1 MATSLDSGT
10 ADFSLFNHSNGGR
23 ILHALI
29 TMETKTIKISEPIHS
44 QLRVSAAQQKQSIQS
59 LAESFI
65 STGLA
70 SLLARK
76 QAKTGNPLRI
86 RKGEKV

>member
-1 MATSLDSGT
+1 MAGCLTLQRGPHPT
-10 ADFSLFNHSNGGR
+10 R
-23 ILHALI
+23 II
-29 TMETKTIKISEPIHS
+29 TMDTKTLKISEPIHS

-65 STGLA
+65 TTGLA
-70 SLLARK
+70 SLLKRK
-76 QAKTGNPLRI
+76 QSATGNPLRI

>member
-1 MATSLDSGT
+1 MCVFTP
-10 ADFSLFNHSNGGR
+10 
-23 ILHALI
+23 ALSVHGHHDII
-29 TMETKTIKISEPIHS
+29 TMETKTLKISEPIHS

-65 STGLA
+65 THGIA

-76 QAKTGNPLRI
+76 QSATGNPLRI
-86 RKGEKV
+86 RKGERV

>member
-1 MATSLDSGT
+1 MC
-10 ADFSLFNHSNGGR
+10 LFT
-23 ILHALI
+23 LHVFVQGHHDII
-29 TMETKTIKISEPIHS
+29 TMETKSLKISEPIHS
-44 QLRVSAAQQKQSIQS
+44 QLRVSAAQNKQSIQS

-65 STGLA
+65 TTGLA